1 VGSEHGVSD
10 EQLMSVANAT
20 AGAFDPGGT
29 RGGTRGGRHG
39 VDLFSERT
47 LAALS
52 YADAMTMSDVDEACF
67 ARVAEQFDDDE
78 LVELTAKIAWEN
90 SSARFNRALR
100 VESQRL
106 WQGPVER

>member
-1 VGSEHGVSD
+1 VGSEQGVSD
-10 EQLMSVANAT
+10 EQLMCVAEST

-29 RGGTRGGRHG
+29 HVGPHGGRHG
-39 VDLFSERT
+39 VDLFDERT
-47 LAALS
+47 LAALG
-52 YADAMTMSDVDEACF
+52 YADAMTTSDVDEACF

-100 VESQRL
+100 IESQHL